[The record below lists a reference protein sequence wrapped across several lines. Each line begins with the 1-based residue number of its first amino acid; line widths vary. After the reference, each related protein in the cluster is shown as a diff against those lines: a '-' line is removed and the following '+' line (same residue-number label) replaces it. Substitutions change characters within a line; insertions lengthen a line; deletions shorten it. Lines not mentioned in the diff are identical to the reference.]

1 MRHQLARDGADLPPS
16 GPFLA
21 LLLACAFFASQS
33 DRFLTGQNFSLIL
46 QQVMVVGI
54 IAIGQT
60 LIVLTAG
67 IDLSCGMVM
76 ALGSIVMSRAAVD
89 HGMDAVP
96 RPSHA
101 GCWPATA
108 FGFVNGALITRVRLP
123 PFIVTLGTL
132 NIAFAITQI
141 YSHSQTV
148 SGLPDAMV
156 VLGDTFRLGDTA
168 VTYGTV
174 LMLAM
179 YLSVWSCCARPR
191 RARHVYAVGN
201 NAEAARL
208 MGIPTARLILGVY
221 TFAGLMYGLAALLA
235 VARTGVGDPQAGQTD
250 NLDSITAVVLGGTS
264 LFGGRGV
271 ILGSLMGAL
280 IVGVF
285 RNGLTLMGVASV
297 YQILITGILVI
308 LAVATDQLSRG
319 KSLTTMAAPPLHLS
333 CRRAGSSSVTGT

>member
-1 MRHQLARDGADLPPS
+1 MDRPGTLRDRAAIVSAS

-33 DRFLTGQNFSLIL
+33 DRFLTGQNVSLIL
-46 QQVMVVGI
+46 QQIVVVGV

-89 HGMDAVP
+89 HGLDAGSAV
-96 RPSHA
+96 A
-101 GCWPATA
+101 CGLLATTA

-156 VLGDTFRLGDTA
+156 VLGDTFKLGDTA

-174 LMLAM
+174 FMLAV
-179 YLSVWSCCARPR
+179 YFLVWCALRET
-191 RARHVYAVGN
+191 AAGRHVYAVGS
-201 NAEAARL
+201 NAEA
-208 MGIPTARLILGVY
+208 P
-221 TFAGLMYGLAALLA
+221 
-235 VARTGVGDPQAGQTD
+235 
-250 NLDSITAVVLGGTS
+250 
-264 LFGGRGV
+264 
-271 ILGSLMGAL
+271 
-280 IVGVF
+280 
-285 RNGLTLMGVASV
+285 
-297 YQILITGILVI
+297 
-308 LAVATDQLSRG
+308 AT
-319 KSLTTMAAPPLHLS
+319 
-333 CRRAGSSSVTGT
+333 